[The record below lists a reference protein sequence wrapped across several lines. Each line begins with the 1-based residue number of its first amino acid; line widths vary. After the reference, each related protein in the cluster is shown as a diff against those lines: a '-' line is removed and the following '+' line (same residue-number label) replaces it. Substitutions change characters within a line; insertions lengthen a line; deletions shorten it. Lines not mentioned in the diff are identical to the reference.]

1 MFRYLIE
8 KVMIRMLIK
17 IIFNLSNQVITCLL
31 FLVLHLKMP
40 VECSLILWREEIK
53 DWKKEKLSFNSRN
66 WKKWKKRKKEK
77 VKINQIVNQLR
88 INSVIDRTINLQ
100 INLKT
105 GLLRNSVTDLPRDKK
120 VNQDKKWMNK
130 KKVRKRMKYKES
142 RWQQAISK
150 KRRMN

>member
-1 MFRYLIE
+1 MS
-8 KVMIRMLIK
+8 IK
-17 IIFNLSNQVITCLL
+17 IIFNLSNQVIMCLL